1 MSEEEYYNIGP
12 SASGFDF
19 YAGGITAAAYIG
31 ITTDVSASSIKI
43 ISASSAIDITS
54 TVTSSGIKTA
64 FASATSDSSSTV
76 EILSSEI
83 LKGLIHLDSSSTV
96 AVSASKTTQASSN
109 IDISSSIVCTITKT
123 TNASTHPDATIS
135 VSASA
140 IRTKKA
146 SSNIGVLSVF
156 LTTAR
161 EINLLRADPISISS
175 TMMVNN
181 LTRFSPNF
189 IDTSLIKTFLL
200 LDGKPLTAHNRSFE
214 VSLSPSFIENTNWNN
229 KKNRYYKRSSES
241 GRKTFSLSWKY
252 LPNSK
257 EYAVDGRYSRDFIQ
271 GIADDPDVH
280 VLKVINQDES
290 GLTPPTET
298 SYNVFVKSYSE
309 KLIRRHIEEEVYFF
323 DCSITLEQA

>member
-19 YAGGITAAAYIG
+19 YAGPTAAAAYIG
-31 ITTDVSASSIKI
+31 ITTDLSASSVKI
-43 ISASSAIDITS
+43 ASASSTIDITS
-54 TVTSSGIKTA
+54 TVASSGIKTA

-109 IDISSSIVCTITKT
+109 IDISSSIACTTTKT
-123 TNASTHPDATIS
+123 TKASTHPNVVASVSSSATRIAKVSSAIGILTVLLTQAGEINFLQSQITIS
-135 VSASA
+135 
-140 IRTKKA
+140 
-146 SSNIGVLSVF
+146 SSIK
-156 LTTAR
+156 
-161 EINLLRADPISISS
+161 
-175 TMMVNN
+175 VND

-229 KKNRYYKRSSES
+229 KKNRYYKRASES

-252 LPNSK
+252 LPNSRA
-257 EYAVDGRYSRDFIQ
+257 YAVDGKYSRDFIQ
-271 GIADDPDVH
+271 GIADDSDVH

-323 DCSITLEQA
+323 DCSLTLEQA

>member
-1 MSEEEYYNIGP
+1 
-12 SASGFDF
+12 
-19 YAGGITAAAYIG
+19 
-31 ITTDVSASSIKI
+31 
-43 ISASSAIDITS
+43 
-54 TVTSSGIKTA
+54 
-64 FASATSDSSSTV
+64 
-76 EILSSEI
+76 
-83 LKGLIHLDSSSTV
+83 
-96 AVSASKTTQASSN
+96 
-109 IDISSSIVCTITKT
+109 
-123 TNASTHPDATIS
+123 
-135 VSASA
+135 
-140 IRTKKA
+140 
-146 SSNIGVLSVF
+146 
-156 LTTAR
+156 
-161 EINLLRADPISISS
+161 
-175 TMMVNN
+175 
-181 LTRFSPNF
+181 
-189 IDTSLIKTFLL
+189 LL